1 MSRKHLETPVIIN
14 VYAALR
20 KRKGAPMVTLQH
32 DMKKVISKI
41 TSDIG
46 VSARPGFPQEGVRYS
61 RISSEIDRLGESLAQ
76 GDHDNNLYLV
86 LGNHD
91 TVANGNWEDPQFQ
104 AFLMDH
110 LANNFRSDYPGFMFI
125 KNVPRNLSTILLERD
140 MTCHG

>member
-1 MSRKHLETPVIIN
+1 MSNKHLETPVIIN

-20 KRKGAPMVTLQH
+20 KRKGASIVTLRH
-32 DMKKVISKI
+32 DLKKIIYDI

-46 VSARPGFPQEGVRYS
+46 ASARPGFPQEGVRYS
-61 RISSEIDRLGESLAQ
+61 HINGEIDRLREVLSQ
-76 GDHDNNLYLV
+76 SETNTNLYLV

-104 AFLMDH
+104 AYLMDH

-125 KNVPRNLSTILLERD
+125 KNVPRSMSKVLLERD
-140 MTCHG
+140 MSCHG